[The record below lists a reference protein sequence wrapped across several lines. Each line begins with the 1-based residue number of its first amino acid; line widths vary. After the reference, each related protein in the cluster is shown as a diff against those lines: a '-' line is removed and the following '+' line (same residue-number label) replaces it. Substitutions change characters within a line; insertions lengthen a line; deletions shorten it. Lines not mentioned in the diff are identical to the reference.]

1 MTEQLHEIKT
11 LPLKESSMRVR
22 KHIIRMAARGGCY
35 VGSALSCAD
44 ILVFLYAGFLKIS
57 KETFRE
63 ETRNYFFLS
72 KGHAVPALY
81 AVFAEIGL
89 LDPERLEHHL
99 GTDDSIY
106 WHPNTSI
113 PGVEFHA
120 GSLGHILPVAA
131 GVALDCA
138 MRDLPNRV
146 VALLGDGELNEGSV
160 WESLL
165 VASARRLQNLIIVI
179 DRNRFQANCATEELI
194 PLEPLAEKFLAFGA
208 AVRTVDGH
216 DFAAIEKVFR
226 DIPFEKGKPN
236 VVIAQTVRGK
246 GLPELENRAD
256 KWFCNYSEEEAER
269 LVMKLRG

>member
-1 MTEQLHEIKT
+1 VTEQLHEIKT